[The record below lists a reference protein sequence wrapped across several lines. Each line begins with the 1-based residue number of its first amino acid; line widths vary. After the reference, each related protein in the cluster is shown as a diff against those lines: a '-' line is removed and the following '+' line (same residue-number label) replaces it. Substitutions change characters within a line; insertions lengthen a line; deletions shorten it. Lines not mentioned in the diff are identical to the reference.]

1 MMFFN
6 RFFGYKYIFS
16 EPAKRD
22 LKKLDKQV
30 LAKIISK
37 LDDLVSK
44 KECLDVKM
52 MVSTTPTQYRLRVGD
67 YRVIF
72 VEQKNEII
80 IVVIGVGHRR
90 EIYNRTKR

>member
-1 MMFFN
+1 MLSD

-16 EPAKRD
+16 ESAKRD
-22 LKKLDKQV
+22 LKKLDKPIAKRI
-30 LAKIISK
+30 LAKV
-37 LDDLVSK
+37 DELVTR

-52 MVSTTPTQYRLRVGD
+52 MVGAVSPQYRLRVGD

-72 VEQKNEII
+72 IKEADEIV

-90 EIYNRTKR
+90 DVYKG